1 MKDRIISAL
10 IMLIIV
16 IPLLIIGG
24 IYFKILL
31 SIISLLQIKEI
42 LDIKKDIPTTIKIIT
57 YIITFLMIIIDYSI
71 IIKIFAVL
79 FIYLLSIIFY
89 ETKKY
94 NIMHACYISIFVILL
109 TITYS
114 YLYKMRLED
123 INIVIY
129 LILVATL
136 NDVFALIGGKLFGKH
151 KLIER
156 ISPNKTVEGL
166 ISGLIFGTIISSIYY
181 IYTISFGN
189 NNFYVFILS
198 IILGISSSIG
208 DLVFSCIKR
217 YFNEKDFSNLIKGH
231 GGLND
236 RLDSLIFVI
245 ISYIIMVWR

>member
-1 MKDRIISAL
+1 MRQRIISA
-10 IMLIIV
+10 IIALMIF
-16 IPLLIIGG
+16 IPLLILGG
-24 IYFKILL
+24 IFFKIGL
-31 SIISLLQIKEI
+31 SFIGVLAIKEI
-42 LDIKKDIPTTIKIIT
+42 LNLKKDIPKMIEIIS
-57 YIITFLMIIIDYSI
+57 YIVTFLLIILDINLLVKILI
-71 IIKIFAVL
+71 IL
-79 FIYLLSIIFY
+79 FIYLLLLIFF
-89 ETKKY
+89 EEKKY
-94 NIMHACYISIFVILL
+94 NIEDAFSLIVFNLL
-109 TITYS
+109 IVLFFS
-114 YLYKMRLED
+114 YMYLIRESD
-123 INIVIY
+123 INTLIY
-129 LILVATL
+129 LFLITILT
-136 NDVFALIGGKLFGKH
+136 DTFAYIGGKIFGKH